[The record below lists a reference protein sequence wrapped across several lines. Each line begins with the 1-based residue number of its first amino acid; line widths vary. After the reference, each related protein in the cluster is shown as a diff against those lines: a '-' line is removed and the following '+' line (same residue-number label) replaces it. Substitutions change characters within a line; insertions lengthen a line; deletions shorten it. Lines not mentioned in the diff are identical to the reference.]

1 MAELYPWFVFVH
13 LLGLVMFAVS
23 HGGSAF
29 MAFRLRGERDPV
41 VVDALLKV
49 GQLSVGPMYI
59 GLLLL
64 DHRRARGRGR
74 RRTCGAS
81 RGSSRRSSYSSSCSS

>member
-1 MAELYPWFVFVH
+1 MAEFYPWFVFAH
-13 LLGLVMFAVS
+13 LLGLVLFAVG
-23 HGGSAF
+23 HGGSVF
-29 MAFRLRGERDPV
+29 MAFRLRSERDPV

-64 DHRRARGRGR
+64 IIGGLGAAPAA
-74 RRTCGAS
+74 TCGAS
-81 RGSSRRSSYSSSCSS
+81 HGSSRRSWCSSSCSS